1 MIVMWMNFKSI
12 LIYFISC
19 RMCIKDFQIDA
30 YPISCS
36 PDEHLVNSPSGYP
49 PYGICKPCEG
59 TRDSST
65 GPWSQCSVTCGDG
78 SRSRVTMYTSS
89 CGSIIRQ
96 TTETTPCHQPTCS
109 VNGAWSSWGQFTPC
123 DKSCGEGIQV
133 RFRTC
138 TNPSPSAAGGQPCIG
153 DSLQTASCNTQLCP
167 LNGAWSSWG
176 QFTPCDKSCGEGIQV
191 RFRTCTN
198 PSPSTGG
205 QPCNGDSLQTASCNT
220 QLCPKLVTLTN
231 PTASALRTLPPDPA
245 SESPKQHKRHFLPSH
260 LKTNK
265 E

>member
-1 MIVMWMNFKSI
+1 MWMNIKSVPI
-12 LIYFISC
+12 HLISC
-19 RMCIKDFQIDA
+19 LMCIKDFQIDA
-30 YPISCS
+30 IICG
-36 PDEHLVNSPSGYP
+36 PDEHPVYP
-49 PYGICKPCEG
+49 QYPVIGTCEPCTG
-59 TRDSST
+59 TRST
-65 GPWSQCSVTCGDG
+65 IRGLWSQCSVTCGHG
-78 SRSRVTMYTSS
+78 SQNRIITSITR
-89 CGSIIRQ
+89 CGAQSQ
-96 TTETTPCHQPTCS
+96 TTESRSCHQP
-109 VNGAWSSWGQFTPC
+109 
-123 DKSCGEGIQV
+123 I
-133 RFRTC
+133 
-138 TNPSPSAAGGQPCIG
+138 
-153 DSLQTASCNTQLCP
+153 CP
-167 LNGAWSSWG
+167 VNGAWSSWG